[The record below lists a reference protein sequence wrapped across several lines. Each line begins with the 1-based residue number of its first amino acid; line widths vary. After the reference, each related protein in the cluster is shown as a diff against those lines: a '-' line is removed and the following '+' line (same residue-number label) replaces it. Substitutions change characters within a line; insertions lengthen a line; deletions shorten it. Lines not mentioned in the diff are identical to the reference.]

1 MNTIQRLL
9 SNTALAFVANVVS
22 RAGTTLLFILIGRN
36 LGPTASGVF
45 SLGTTY
51 FTIVFG
57 LSALGLHELLVREV
71 APRRDLSAQFFTNFL
86 LLRLFF
92 SLFTYLL
99 LVLSLWLFAPYSP
112 ETTRVVLILSL
123 AALPEAV
130 ATIAGSL
137 FEAHELLAVPAL
149 SALLNSAVKLVGGVW
164 LLSSGADVAAIAWLM
179 VAAGVA
185 SLIVYPPALRRL
197 FRRAPPS
204 DRVWRTL
211 PDIHFSLEQ
220 LRRTPGFFA
229 IHLFSVLD
237 YQTDAFLISLLLTET
252 DLGFY
257 SAALTITLAISL
269 LSFAVRAAIYPVMS
283 RYALDAP
290 EKLALLHAKANQYL
304 LALSLPAA
312 AAVCLLA
319 QPIVRLIYGD
329 AFAPAVPVLQV
340 SVWAAVFLLVNVP
353 NARLLLIGHRQEAAA
368 GLTAVS
374 MTTNVVAN
382 LILIPL
388 FGIVGAALAR
398 VLASA
403 AFFVSIHLY
412 VRRHIL
418 RSPLLPL
425 LPRPLAATVLMTL
438 AMWPLRERPLPVP
451 LLAGAAVY
459 AGAALLLRVVP
470 RGDVVYWREL
480 LRARAK

>member
-9 SNTALAFVANVVS
+9 SNTALSFAANVAS

-51 FTIVFG
+51 FTIIFG

-71 APRRDLSAQFFTNFL
+71 APRREQGARFFTNFL
-86 LLRLFF
+86 ALRLLF
-92 SLFTYLL
+92 SLLTYLL
-99 LVLSLWLFAPYSP
+99 LVLGLWLFAPYSP

-123 AALPEAV
+123 AALPEAIS
-130 ATIAGSL
+130 TIAGSL
-137 FEAHELLAVPAL
+137 FEAHEMLAVPAL

-179 VAAGVA
+179 VAAGAA

-197 FRRAPPS
+197 FRHSPPS
-204 DRVWRTL
+204 GRLW
-211 PDIHFSLEQ
+211 PDARFSLEQ

-257 SAALTITLAISL
+257 SAALTLTLAISL

-290 EKLALLHAKANQYL
+290 DKLALLHTKANQYL
-304 LALSLPAA
+304 LALSLPVA

-319 QPIVRLIYGD
+319 RPIIQLIYGE
-329 AFAPAVPVLQV
+329 AFDPAVPVLQV

-353 NARLLLIGHRQEAAA
+353 NARLLLIGRRQEAAA
-368 GLTAVS
+368 GLTAIS

-388 FGIVGAALAR
+388 LGIVGAAFAR

-403 AFFVSIHLY
+403 AFFASIHLY
-412 VRRHIL
+412 VRANIL

-425 LPRPLAATVLMTL
+425 LPRPLAATALMAL
-438 AMWPLRERPLPVP
+438 AMWPARDLPLAVP
-451 LLAGAAVY
+451 LLIGAAVY
-459 AGAALLLRVVP
+459 AGAALLLGVVP
-470 RGDVVYWREL
+470 RGDMVYWREL

>member
-9 SNTALAFVANVVS
+9 SNTALSFVANVVS

-71 APRRDLSAQFFTNFL
+71 APRRDQSARFFTNFL
-86 LLRLFF
+86 ALRLLF
-92 SLFTYLL
+92 SLLTYLL
-99 LVLSLWLFAPYSP
+99 LVLGLWLFAPYSP

-123 AALPEAV
+123 AALPEAIS
-130 ATIAGSL
+130 TIVGSL
-137 FEAHELLAVPAL
+137 FEAHEVLAVPAL
-149 SALLNSAVKLVGGVW
+149 SALINSAVKLLGGVW
-164 LLSSGADVAAIAWLM
+164 LLSGGADVAAIAWLM

-185 SLIVYPPALRRL
+185 GLIVYPPALQRL
-197 FRRAPPS
+197 FRRSPPRGPVRL
-204 DRVWRTL
+204 DVR
-211 PDIHFSLEQ
+211 FSLEQ

-290 EKLALLHAKANQYL
+290 DKLALLHAKANQYL
-304 LALSLPAA
+304 LALSLPVA

-319 QPIVRLIYGD
+319 RPIIRLIYGQ
-329 AFAPAVPVLQV
+329 AFGPAVPVLQI

-353 NARLLLIGHRQEAAA
+353 NARLLLTSRRQTAAA

-388 FGIVGAALAR
+388 LGIVGAALAR

-418 RSPLLPL
+418 PSPLLPL
-425 LPRPLAATVLMTL
+425 LPRPLAATALMAL
-438 AMWPLRERPLPVP
+438 AMWPARELPLVAP
-451 LLAGAAVY
+451 LLLGAVAY

-470 RGDVVYWREL
+470 RGDLVYWRQV
-480 LRARAK
+480 LRPKAE

>member
-9 SNTALAFVANVVS
+9 SNTALAFIANVVS

-71 APRRDLSAQFFTNFL
+71 APRREQSARYFTNFL
-86 LLRLFF
+86 ALRLLF
-92 SLFTYLL
+92 SLLTYLL
-99 LVLSLWLFAPYSP
+99 LVLGLWLFTPYSA
-112 ETTRVVLILSL
+112 ETTRVILILSL

-137 FEAHELLAVPAL
+137 FEAHEMLAVPAL
-149 SALLNSAVKLVGGVW
+149 SALVNSAVKLVGGIW

-197 FRRAPPS
+197 FRGAPPS
-204 DRVWRTL
+204 GPVR
-211 PDIHFSLEQ
+211 PDARFSLEQ

-237 YQTDAFLISLLLTET
+237 YQTDAFLISLFLTET

-290 EKLALLHAKANQYL
+290 DKLALLHAKANQYL
-304 LALSLPAA
+304 LALSLPMA

-319 QPIVRLIYGD
+319 RPIIRLIYGE
-329 AFAPAVPVLQV
+329 AFDPAVPVLQV

-368 GLTAVS
+368 GLTAIS

-388 FGIVGAALAR
+388 LGIVGAALAR

-412 VRRHIL
+412 VRANIL

-425 LPRPLAATVLMTL
+425 LPRPLAATALMVL
-438 AMWPLRERPLPVP
+438 AMWPARELPLVVP
-451 LLAGAAVY
+451 LLIGAVVY

-470 RGDVVYWREL
+470 RDDLIYWRQV
-480 LRARAK
+480 LRTRID